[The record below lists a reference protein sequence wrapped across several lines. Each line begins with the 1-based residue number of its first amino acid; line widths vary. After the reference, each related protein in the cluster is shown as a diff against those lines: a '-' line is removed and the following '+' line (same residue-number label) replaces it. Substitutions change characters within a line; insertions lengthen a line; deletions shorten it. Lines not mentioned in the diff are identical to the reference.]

1 MNRTFDKVSTR
12 PAALVAM
19 LPAILILVAAAALW
33 QLRQGHAQFAT
44 VYHDR
49 IVPMQ
54 QLQAIAD
61 SYFLGMVDTAHKV
74 RDGAMTPADGVKAV
88 KAGQEQIPKLW
99 AEYIATYL
107 TADEKKLADEMA
119 QRMKAVEGVPAHLI
133 GLLERSDA
141 EALRQWAAKDMY
153 PALDPIADSVTKL
166 IELQRSVAR
175 ETFLAYDAGYL
186 RTLWLAVGLAALAVG
201 LGAFLGWRMVRS
213 LMRQL
218 GGEPAYASSVVRAI
232 AQGDL
237 AVPVQLQPG
246 DQHSLLA
253 DMKVM
258 RDNLAQVVGRVRAS
272 SDHIASGSEQIAS
285 GNADL
290 SSRTEQQAG
299 SLQQTA
305 ASMEELT
312 ATVRNNAETAAQA
325 DGLASQA
332 SRAAAQGGRI
342 VGEVVGT
349 MQEITAS
356 SRRIGEIIGVID
368 GIAFQTNILALNAA
382 VEAARAGEQG
392 RGFAV
397 VASEVRS
404 LAQRSAAA
412 AREIK
417 SLIGASVEKVE
428 SGSRLV
434 DQAGDAM
441 KDIVAQ
447 VERVTQLIGDISTAS
462 REQTAGIDQVGSA
475 VTSLDRVTQQNA
487 ALVEE
492 SAASAELLRQQA
504 AELARAV
511 AVFKLQPAAGR

>member
-1 MNRTFDKVSTR
+1 MNRAFER
-12 PAALVAM
+12 VAVR
-19 LPAILILVAAAALW
+19 LASLVAALLATLVAIGAMAVW
-33 QLRQGHAQFAT
+33 QLREGHAQFAT

-54 QLQAIAD
+54 QLQSIAD

-74 RDGAMTPADGVKAV
+74 RDGSMTVPDGVKAV
-88 KAGQEQIPKLW
+88 KAGQEQIPTIW
-99 AEYIATYL
+99 AAYLATYL
-107 TADEKKLADEMA
+107 TPEEKKLADEMA
-119 QRMKAVEGVPAHLI
+119 LRMKAVEGLPAQLTKI
-133 GLLERSDA
+133 LEAGDA

-166 IELQRSVAR
+166 IELQRSVSR
-175 ETFLAYDAGYL
+175 ETFEANDAGYT
-186 RTLWLAVGLAALAVG
+186 RTVWLTLAGVLLALVGG
-201 LGAFLGWRMVRS
+201 SFLGWRVVTG

-218 GGEPAYASSVVRAI
+218 GGEPAYASGVVRAI

-237 AVPVQLQPG
+237 SVPVHLVG
-246 DQHSLLA
+246 DDRTSLLA

-272 SDHIASGSEQIAS
+272 SDHIAAGSEQIAN

-290 SSRTEQQAG
+290 SSRTEHQAS

-312 ATVRNNAETAAQA
+312 ATVRNNADTARQA
-325 DGLASQA
+325 DTMSNQASQ
-332 SRAAAQGGRI
+332 AAAQGGQI
-342 VGEVVGT
+342 VGQVVGT

-404 LAQRSAAA
+404 LAQRSAEA

-417 SLIGASVEKVE
+417 ALIGASVQKVE
-428 SGSRLV
+428 SGSKLV
-434 DQAGDAM
+434 DQAGHAM
-441 KDIVAQ
+441 QDIVSQ
-447 VERVTQLIGDISTAS
+447 VGRVTQLIADISTAS
-462 REQTAGIDQVGSA
+462 QEQTAGIDQVGTA
-475 VTSLDRVTQQNA
+475 VTSLDKVTQQNA

-492 SAASAELLRQQA
+492 SAASAALLRQQA
-504 AELARAV
+504 AELAQAV
-511 AVFKLQPAAGR
+511 AVFKLPAAHAG